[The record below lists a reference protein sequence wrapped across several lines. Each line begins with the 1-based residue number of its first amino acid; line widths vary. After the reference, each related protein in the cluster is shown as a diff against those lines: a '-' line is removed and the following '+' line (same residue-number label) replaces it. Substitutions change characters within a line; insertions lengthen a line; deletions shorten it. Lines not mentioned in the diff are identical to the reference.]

1 MKEIE
6 NWRKSRFVECFANL
20 FVNGRAR
27 VICAI
32 AFLVFAVVSITSCS
46 SDDKDGDWDP
56 MKWESEVPVQ
66 TMNGVY
72 IVPSEGFE
80 FTFSCRNYS
89 SPWMENGMS
98 AGEYYYPPR
107 EANNYH
113 SITAEWF
120 KAEIIGNKLM
130 VAFEDNDTKE
140 ERLLEL
146 TVTAGDIFH
155 TFKFRQIANR

>member
-1 MKEIE
+1 MKEIKIR
-6 NWRKSRFVECFANL
+6 WILRFRESFANL
-20 FVNGRAR
+20 FASGWAG

-32 AFLVFAVVSITSCS
+32 ALLVFAVAISSCS
-46 SDDKDGDWDP
+46 DDPDGKWDS
-56 MKWESEVPVQ
+56 MKWKSEVPVQ
-66 TMNGVY
+66 KMDGVY